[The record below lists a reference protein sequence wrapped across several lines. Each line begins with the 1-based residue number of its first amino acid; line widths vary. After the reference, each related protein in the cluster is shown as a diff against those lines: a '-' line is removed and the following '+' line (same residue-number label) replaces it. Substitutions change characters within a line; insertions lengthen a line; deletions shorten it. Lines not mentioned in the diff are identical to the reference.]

1 MIWLQSQN
9 AYNTMNTNC
18 DESWKHKPTTS
29 PTDKPECNR
38 KTSGNLKIH
47 SSDLVSMTTWF
58 SSLPLSY
65 VAGSNPCIS
74 YPSCPVFHLS
84 PPSSLVKLSSPYGAA
99 LHYIPLNSDDD
110 AMHNYFIFLP
120 ISFFSRWMQK
130 NKKKKHWVC
139 HRIFIASLDAQRGYN
154 CDIPCYAGSVI
165 TVTVPSSSYCKIVT
179 LFQLHHPPTPPRR
192 IFPNLFQKT
201 CLCI

>member
-58 SSLPLSY
+58 SSLPYPMLP
-65 VAGSNPCIS
+65 VATRAYHIRHAP
-74 YPSCPVFHLS
+74 
-84 PPSSLVKLSSPYGAA
+84 
-99 LHYIPLNSDDD
+99 
-110 AMHNYFIFLP
+110 YFISPLL
-120 ISFFSRWMQK
+120 
-130 NKKKKHWVC
+130 
-139 HRIFIASLDAQRGYN
+139 HR
-154 CDIPCYAGSVI
+154 
-165 TVTVPSSSYCKIVT
+165 SSSYHHLTEQRYTIFHSILMMMLCIIILSFCQFHFFRDGCKKTKRKSTEFVIVS
-179 LFQLHHPPTPPRR
+179 LLHH
-192 IFPNLFQKT
+192 
-201 CLCI
+201 